1 MKKLNLLLRLRAFSL
16 HFLASVIVVGMA
28 LIVMRLV
35 WYPTPF
41 ASLLGWVDLL
51 WVVVGVD
58 LVLGPVLTFLVYAP
72 GKKSLRF
79 DLAVIVLVQLSALGY
94 GIYTSAQGRPIYLV
108 FVVDRFETVSPV
120 DFTQEEITAAKNSPY
135 LNFPWSGPKPIGTKM
150 PTDRSEKN
158 AVLFSSV
165 AGGGLKVMPRYYQPY
180 SSASAL
186 AIEKGKKL
194 SDIQK
199 LKPQQVAIIEK
210 WIRDEN
216 KNPDDVVFVPLMG
229 KFNFGLVM
237 LDAKTGE
244 IVSMEGI
251 DPTWY

>member
-16 HFLASVIVVGMA
+16 HFLASVIVVGLA

-120 DFTQEEITAAKNSPY
+120 DFTQEEITAAKNY
-135 LNFPWSGPKPIGTKM
+135 F
-150 PTDRSEKN
+150 
-158 AVLFSSV
+158 
-165 AGGGLKVMPRYYQPY
+165 YQ
-180 SSASAL
+180 A
-186 AIEKGKKL
+186 
-194 SDIQK
+194 
-199 LKPQQVAIIEK
+199 
-210 WIRDEN
+210 
-216 KNPDDVVFVPLMG
+216 
-229 KFNFGLVM
+229 
-237 LDAKTGE
+237 E
-244 IVSMEGI
+244 IS
-251 DPTWY
+251 